1 MRQNKAKQ
9 GPWTYEEK
17 AFVNGQ
23 AGKLTPEQIAEEL
36 NRSLTGVR
44 RYMNENGLMKYYT
57 SAQLSQD
64 DSILNIK
71 KSPYWDELCTQFDA
85 RELES
90 FQHHWENIVK
100 QFRDD
105 IFHTEEIQIM
115 DMIKLELLMNRILT
129 QQTDIKNKI
138 EFMES
143 AVASEKQQP
152 LELRDIELIRN
163 YEIQIASLYA
173 ATESI
178 SKEYREIL
186 KQKNDI
192 FKGLKATREQRI
204 KQVESSRDS
213 FAGWYKSLIN
223 DPKLRQ
229 DIGVYIEKMRIATNV
244 EYERLSE
251 LFNYADGQI
260 DTPLLVPENQK

>member
-1 MRQNKAKQ
+1 
-9 GPWTYEEK
+9 
-17 AFVNGQ
+17 
-23 AGKLTPEQIAEEL
+23 
-36 NRSLTGVR
+36 
-44 RYMNENGLMKYYT
+44 
-57 SAQLSQD
+57 
-64 DSILNIK
+64 
-71 KSPYWDELCTQFDA
+71 
-85 RELES
+85 
-90 FQHHWENIVK
+90 
-100 QFRDD
+100 
-105 IFHTEEIQIM
+105 
-115 DMIKLELLMNRILT
+115 MIKLELLMNRILT

-143 AVASEKQQP
+143 AVSSEKQQP
-152 LELRDIELIRN
+152 LELRDIDLIRN

-213 FAGWYKSLIN
+213 FAGWYKSLMN

-251 LFNYADGQI
+251 LFNYADGQT
-260 DTPLLVPENQK
+260 DTPLLVPENHK